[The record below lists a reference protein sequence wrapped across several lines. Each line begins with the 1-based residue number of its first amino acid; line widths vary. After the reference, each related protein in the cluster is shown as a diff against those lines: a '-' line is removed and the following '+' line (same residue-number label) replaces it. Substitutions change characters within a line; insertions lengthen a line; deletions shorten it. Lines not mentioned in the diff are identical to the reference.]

1 MNKKYELFYEK
12 GQNRYYTLIADGETY
27 LATESVIPV
36 ARMFRF
42 LKPKNMTQG
51 LKLLKFSTPIAFL
64 MRELTEIKKE
74 KGQRGV
80 SEDMIRYTKIDNDKL
95 KNDIYKCYENVIKE
109 QRDEL
114 YRWFDERCKEI
125 KSSLKESNEF
135 TKEEYEKRT
144 AIYKDRLDR
153 SLKIVDD
160 RHPLNKDFS
169 LDTPKHT
176 GSKIIKAML
185 GSGLE
190 HLYTERVT
198 AFADNVYLYEQDCF
212 GTLTIYRVF
221 TVKNVVKT
229 IDTFIYDKKLV
240 EALFAS
246 EYEKDLNN

>member
-1 MNKKYELFYEK
+1 MDKKYELFYEK

-36 ARMFRF
+36 ARRFRF
-42 LKPKNMTQG
+42 LKPRVMTQG

-64 MRELTEIKKE
+64 FNELVNVKKE

-80 SEDMIRYTKIDNDKL
+80 SEDLIRYNIIDNK
-95 KNDIYKCYENVIKE
+95 KVKEDIYSSYANIIKE

-114 YRWFDERCKEI
+114 YKWYDARCKEI
-125 KSSLKESNEF
+125 KSNLKEKNEY
-135 TKEEYEKRT
+135 TDEKYNEITSVYKERLEK
-144 AIYKDRLDR
+144 

-160 RHPLNKDFS
+160 RHPLNKDFT
-169 LDTPKHT
+169 LDEPKHT
-176 GSKIIKAML
+176 GNKIIKAML

-198 AFADNVYLYEQDCF
+198 AFADNVYMYEQDCF

-229 IDTFIYDKKLV
+229 VDTFVYDKKLV

-246 EYEKDLNN
+246 EYEKDNK

>member
-12 GQNRYYTLIADGETY
+12 GQNKYYTLFADGETY

-36 ARMFRF
+36 ARRFRF

-64 MRELTEIKKE
+64 LNELVNVKKV
-74 KGQRGV
+74 KGQRNV
-80 SEDMIRYTKIDNDKL
+80 PEDLIKYEIINNKKV
-95 KNDIYKCYENVIKE
+95 KEDIYSSYANIIKE
-109 QRDEL
+109 QRDDL
-114 YRWFDERCKEI
+114 YKWYNDRCKEI
-125 KSSLKESNEF
+125 KSKLKEKNEYSI
-135 TKEEYEKRT
+135 EEYNKRIS
-144 AIYKDRLDR
+144 IYQERLDR
-153 SLKIVDD
+153 SLKIIDD
-160 RHPLNKDFS
+160 RHPLNKDFT
-169 LDTPKHT
+169 LDAPKHT

-185 GSGLE
+185 ASGLE

-229 IDTFIYDKKLV
+229 IDTFVYDKKLV
-240 EALFAS
+240 ETLFAS
-246 EYEKDLNN
+246 EYEKNK